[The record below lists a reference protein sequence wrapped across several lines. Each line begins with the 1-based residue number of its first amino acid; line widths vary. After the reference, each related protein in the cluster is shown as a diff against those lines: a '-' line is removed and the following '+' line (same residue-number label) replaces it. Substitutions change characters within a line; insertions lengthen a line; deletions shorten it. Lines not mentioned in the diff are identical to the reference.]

1 MNLILRPWRF
11 SDVNELSRLADNIK
25 IWNQV
30 RDYFPHPYTRQ
41 KAEEWVSMH
50 HGKTPVTHF
59 AIERDGKLVGGI
71 SMLRKEDIYRCS
83 AEVGYWLGEPYWNQ
97 GIATRAIAILTEN
110 IWSSFPEVVRLY
122 AEVFPQN
129 TGSCKALEK
138 NGFVLESVRRNSVI
152 KNGIIGDD
160 HVYVKF
166 RTET

>member
-50 HGKTPVTHF
+50 HGKKPVTHF
-59 AIERDGKLVGGI
+59 AIEWDGKLVGGI
-71 SMLRKEDIYRCS
+71 SVLRKEDIYRCS
-83 AEVGYWLGEPYWNQ
+83 AEIGYWLGEPYWNQ
-97 GIATRAIAILTEN
+97 GIATKAISVLTEN
-110 IWSSFPEVVRLY
+110 IWSNFPEIVRLY

-129 TGSCKALEK
+129 AGSCRALEK
-138 NGFVLESVRRNSVI
+138 NGFVLESVRKNAVI
-152 KNGIIGDD
+152 KNGLIGDD
-160 HVYVKF
+160 LVYVKF
-166 RTET
+166 RKET